1 MLRYCY
7 YAHTSIT
14 TTTTNTTTNNKNY
27 ENNPSLLSTPLA
39 HTATRYGN
47 DPRTVDKLV
56 DGSNRTCDDL
66 HMWLTPFTAGRHHYV
81 FIDLG
86 LSRTLSML
94 RIWNYNKSRIHSYR
108 GARYMEV
115 CI

>member
-1 MLRYCY
+1 MKCRVGTLTEKLMR
-7 YAHTSIT
+7 APAAD
-14 TTTTNTTTNNKNY
+14 
-27 ENNPSLLSTPLA
+27 PSKGWQTVREAVGLCALA
-39 HTATRYGN
+39 VASVVGTEVFA
-47 DPRTVDKLV
+47 L
-56 DGSNRTCDDL
+56 CDDL

>member
-39 HTATRYGN
+39 HTATRYG
-47 DPRTVDKLV
+47 KLV